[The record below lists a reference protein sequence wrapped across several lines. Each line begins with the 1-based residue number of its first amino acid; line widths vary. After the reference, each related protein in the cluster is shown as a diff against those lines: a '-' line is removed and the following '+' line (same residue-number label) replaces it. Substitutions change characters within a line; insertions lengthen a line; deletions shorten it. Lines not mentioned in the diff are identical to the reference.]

1 MQEREIRLSTGR
13 EGEDWGGGAAASSL
27 PILLLPLLLLPL
39 LPLILLLL
47 IHLLLLLQCSRAP
60 PWEAASEKIRP
71 KLLKVATSDIHLD

>member
-27 PILLLPLLLLPL
+27 PLLLLLLLVPL

>member
-27 PILLLPLLLLPL
+27 PLILLLLLLVPLLPLL
-39 LPLILLLL
+39 LLLL
-47 IHLLLLLQCSRAP
+47 IHLLLSSAP
-60 PWEAASEKIRP
+60 GQRLWRQPQEKIRH